1 MQFLLQISD
10 DIFQTYL
17 DKEMEIL
24 EYLKLRKKS
33 DTFM

>member
-17 DKEMEIL
+17 DKEMETTL
-24 EYLKLRKKS
+24 YS
-33 DTFM
+33 DSRVPEA